1 MLRHLTIRD
10 FVIVDRLEL
19 EFSAGFGALTG
30 ETGAGKSILIDAL
43 ALTLGER
50 ADAGVVRSGCD
61 KAEVAATFEVA
72 GLSEVRAWLSANDLD
87 TEDELLLRR
96 VVDAGGRSRAYIN
109 GSPATVQQL
118 REVGEWLVDIHGQ
131 HAHQSLLRADSQ
143 RTLLDAHAGL
153 TGQAREVGVAFRA
166 WRDAE
171 QLLRAASEGADALLR
186 EREQL
191 EWQVRELDSLGFS
204 SEEWAGLELEH
215 RRLGHAAS
223 LIDGAQF
230 ALAVLAD
237 NEAAC
242 ERQIDSVASRL
253 DSLAEYDPALQ
264 EVAGLV
270 QSVQAELSEA
280 VSTLRRYADRADLDP
295 SRLLEVERRIEGVLG
310 AARKFRVQPEAL
322 PGLLES
328 WQQRLAALDASTDLA
343 VLELRVGAARDDFLA
358 KAAVLSAGRRQTAEA
373 MGAAVSAVMHQL
385 ALSAGRFEV
394 ALVPVD
400 NGAVY
405 GMEQVEFRI
414 GGLAGN
420 EAKPLAKVAS
430 GGELSRIS
438 LAIQVLTSRSAS
450 VPTLIFDEVDVGIGG
465 GVAEIVGRLLN
476 ELGGERQVL
485 CVTHLPQVAAQ
496 ADWQWQVSKTTRD
509 GVTLS
514 AIQPL
519 DGDGRVQEIARM
531 LGGVDIT
538 EISLQHASELLRS
551 KHVQSP
557 GKKGN
562 KPAVSAA
569 D

>member
-19 EFSAGFGALTG
+19 EFSNGFGALTG

-61 KAEVAATFEVA
+61 KAEVAATFDVA
-72 GLSEVRAWLSANDLD
+72 TLPEVRDWLAANDL
-87 TEDELLLRR
+87 EAENELLLRR
-96 VVDAGGRSRAYIN
+96 VVDVGGRSRAYIN
-109 GSPATVQQL
+109 GSPATAQQL

-131 HAHQSLLRADSQ
+131 HAHQSLLRPDAQ
-143 RTLLDAHAGL
+143 RALLDNHAGL
-153 TGQAREVGVAFRA
+153 SAQAREVALAYRT

-171 QLLRAASEGADALLR
+171 ALLRSASEGVDALVR

-191 EWQVRELDSLGFS
+191 EWQVRELETLAFS
-204 SEEWAGLELEH
+204 AEEWGGLEQEH

-223 LIDGAQF
+223 LIEGAQF

-237 NEAAC
+237 DDAAC
-242 ERQIDSVASRL
+242 ERQVDSVASRL
-253 DSLAEYDPALQ
+253 DALAEFDPDLA
-264 EVAGLV
+264 EVAALV

-280 VSTLRRYADRADLDP
+280 VSTLRRYADRVDLDP
-295 SRLLEVERRIEGVLG
+295 GRLAEVERRMEAVLG
-310 AARKFRVQPEAL
+310 AARKHRVQPEAL
-322 PGLLES
+322 PELLDG
-328 WQQRLAALDASTDLA
+328 WQQRLAALAESADLEA
-343 VLELRVGAARDDFLA
+343 LTAHAA
-358 KAAVLSAGRRQTAEA
+358 KARSAYMELADRLSSGRRQAATA
-373 MGAAVSAVMHQL
+373 MGQAVSEVMRQL
-385 ALSAGRFEV
+385 ALSSGRFEV
-394 ALVPVD
+394 ALVPVE
-400 NGAVY
+400 NGAAH
-405 GMEQVEFRI
+405 GLEQIEFRI

-465 GVAEIVGRLLN
+465 GVAEIVGRLLH
-476 ELGGERQVL
+476 ELGSERQVL

-496 ADWQWQVSKTTRD
+496 ADWQWQVSKKTQD

-519 DGDGRVQEIARM
+519 DPAARVQEIARM

-538 EISLQHASELLRS
+538 DITLQHAGELLGGS
-551 KHVQSP
+551 
-557 GKKGN
+557 GKKG
-562 KPAVSAA
+562 KR
-569 D
+569 

>member
-61 KAEVAATFEVA
+61 KAEVAATFDIARLPEVQ
-72 GLSEVRAWLSANDLD
+72 VWLKDNDLD
-87 TEDELLLRR
+87 GDEELLLRR

-131 HAHQSLLRADSQ
+131 HAHQSLLRPDAQ
-143 RTLLDAHAGL
+143 RALLDAHAGL
-153 TGQAREVGVAFRA
+153 VPQVREVGVAFRA

-171 QLLRAASEGADALLR
+171 QLLRNASEGADALIR

-191 EWQVRELDSLGFS
+191 EWQVRELGSLGFS
-204 SEEWAGLELEH
+204 GDEWAGLELEH

-223 LIDGAQF
+223 LIEGAQF

-237 NEAAC
+237 DDAAC
-242 ERQIDSVASRL
+242 ERQVDSVAARL
-253 DSLAEYDPALQ
+253 DSLAAFDPELQ
-264 EVAGLV
+264 EVASLV
-270 QSVQAELSEA
+270 QSVQAELSDA
-280 VSTLRRYADRADLDP
+280 VSTLRRYADRVDLDP
-295 SRLLEVERRIEGVLG
+295 GRLAEVERRMEAVLA
-310 AARKFRVQPEAL
+310 AARKNRVQPEAL
-322 PGLLES
+322 PELLEG
-328 WQQRLAALDASTDLA
+328 WQQRLAALEESGDVVA
-343 VLELRVGAARDDFLA
+343 LEARVAKAREEYLA
-358 KAAVLSAGRRQTAEA
+358 KAGELSAGRRKTALA
-373 MGAAVSAVMHQL
+373 MSKSVSEVMHQL
-385 ALSAGRFEV
+385 ALSSSRFEV
-394 ALVPVD
+394 ALVPVE

-405 GMEQVEFRI
+405 GLEQVEFRI

-476 ELGGERQVL
+476 ELGHERQVL

-496 ADWQWQVSKTTRD
+496 ADWQWQVSKATRD

-519 DGDGRVQEIARM
+519 DQASRVQEVARM

-538 EISLQHASELLRS
+538 DITLQHARELLRL
-551 KHVQSP
+551 KV
-557 GKKGN
+557 
-562 KPAVSAA
+562 
-569 D
+569 

>member
-19 EFSAGFGALTG
+19 AFDSGFGALTG

-43 ALTLGER
+43 ALALGER
-50 ADAGVVRSGCD
+50 ADAGVVRAACD
-61 KAEVAATFEVA
+61 KAEVTATFDIAAMPAV
-72 GLSEVRAWLSANDLD
+72 GAWLRENDLD
-87 TEDELLLRR
+87 GDDELLLRR

-131 HAHQSLLRADSQ
+131 HAHQSLLRPDAQ
-143 RTLLDAHAGL
+143 RALLDAHAGL
-153 TGQAREVGVAFRA
+153 DVPVREVGQAYRA

-171 QLLRAASEGADALLR
+171 QLLKTASEGADALLR

-191 EWQVRELDSLGFS
+191 EWQVRELETLAFGAD
-204 SEEWAGLELEH
+204 EWAGLEAEH
-215 RRLGHAAS
+215 RRLAHAAS
-223 LIDGAQF
+223 LIEGAQF

-237 NEAAC
+237 DDAAC
-242 ERQIDSVASRL
+242 ERQVDRVAGRL
-253 DSLAEYDPALQ
+253 DTLAGFDPELQ
-264 EVAGLV
+264 EVAALV

-280 VSTLRRYADRADLDP
+280 VSTLRRYADRVDLDP
-295 SRLLEVERRIEGVLG
+295 GRLGEVERRMEAVLA
-310 AARKFRVQPEAL
+310 AARKYRVQPEELPAL
-322 PGLLES
+322 LDG
-328 WQQRLAALDASTDLA
+328 WQQRLATLAEASDLDALAAQVNKTRGEYLRQAQALSAARQQTAGAMSLA
-343 VLELRVGAARDDFLA
+343 VSG
-358 KAAVLSAGRRQTAEA
+358 
-373 MGAAVSAVMHQL
+373 VMQQL
-385 ALSAGRFEV
+385 ALSSGRFEV
-394 ALVPVD
+394 ALVPVEQ
-400 NGAVY
+400 GSVH
-405 GMEQVEFRI
+405 GLEQVEFRI
-414 GGLAGN
+414 AGLAGN

-509 GVTLS
+509 GAVLS
-514 AIQPL
+514 SIAPL
-519 DGDGRVQEIARM
+519 DADGRVQEIARM
-531 LGGVDIT
+531 LGGVEIT
-538 EISLQHASELLRS
+538 GITLRHAEELLTR
-551 KHVQSP
+551 
-557 GKKGN
+557 KK
-562 KPAVSAA
+562 S
-569 D
+569 

>member
-50 ADAGVVRSGCD
+50 ADAGVVRSGCE
-61 KAEVAATFEVA
+61 KAEVAATFDIA
-72 GLSEVRAWLSANDLD
+72 GLPAVRAWLNDNDLD
-87 TEDELLLRR
+87 GDDELLLRR

-131 HAHQSLLRADSQ
+131 HAHQSLLRPDAQ
-143 RTLLDAHAGL
+143 RALLDAHAGL
-153 TGQAREVGVAFRA
+153 GAQVRDVGLAFRI

-171 QLLRAASEGADALLR
+171 QLLKTANEGADALIR

-191 EWQVRELDSLGFS
+191 EWQVRELETLAFGGD
-204 SEEWAGLELEH
+204 EWVGLEAEH
-215 RRLGHAAS
+215 RRLAHAAS
-223 LIDGAQF
+223 LIEGAQF
-230 ALAVLAD
+230 ALATLAD
-237 NEAAC
+237 DDAAC
-242 ERQIDSVASRL
+242 ERQVDRVAARL
-253 DSLAEYDPALQ
+253 EALAEFDPELQ
-264 EVAGLV
+264 EVAALV

-280 VSTLRRYADRADLDP
+280 VSTLRRYADRVDLDP
-295 SRLLEVERRIEGVLG
+295 GRLGEVERRMEAVLA
-310 AARKFRVQPEAL
+310 AARKHRVQPEAL
-322 PGLLES
+322 PALLEG
-328 WQQRLAALDASTDLA
+328 WQQRLTTLAEASDLDALA
-343 VLELRVGAARDDFLA
+343 AQVDKTRSEYLRQAQA
-358 KAAVLSAGRRQTAEA
+358 LSAGRRQTAGK
-373 MGAAVSAVMHQL
+373 MSLAVSEVMQQL
-385 ALSAGRFEV
+385 ALSSGRFEV
-394 ALVPVD
+394 ALVPVAD
-400 NGAVY
+400 GAVY
-405 GMEQVEFRI
+405 GLEQIEFRI

-476 ELGGERQVL
+476 ELGSERQVL

-496 ADWQWQVSKTTRD
+496 ADWQWQVSKATRD
-509 GVTLS
+509 GVVLS
-514 AIQPL
+514 AITPL
-519 DGDGRVQEIARM
+519 DDTGRVQEIARM
-531 LGGVDIT
+531 LGGVEIT
-538 EISLQHASELLRS
+538 GITLRHAEELLGAR
-551 KHVQSP
+551 
-557 GKKGN
+557 KKI
-562 KPAVSAA
+562 
-569 D
+569 